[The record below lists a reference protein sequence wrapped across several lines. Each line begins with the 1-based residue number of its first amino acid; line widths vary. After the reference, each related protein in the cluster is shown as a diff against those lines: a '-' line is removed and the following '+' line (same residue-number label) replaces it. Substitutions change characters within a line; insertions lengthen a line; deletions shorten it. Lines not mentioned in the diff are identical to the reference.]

1 MNTVTLEIT
10 SLEQGLEAFSAAWKS
25 GKPDAGA
32 RIGFAS
38 PELLWKV
45 LTAKRWAILQ
55 QLTGQGPIGVRELA
69 RRVGR
74 DVKGV
79 HTDVQALIAAGL
91 LLRADDGKI
100 EFPYDSVHVDFV
112 LASRSI
118 EPVAA

>member
-1 MNTVTLEIT
+1 MTTITLGIA
-10 SLEQGLEAFSAAWKS
+10 GLADGLDAFSAAWKS
-25 GKPDAGA
+25 EKPDAGA
-32 RIGFAS
+32 RISFSS
-38 PELLWKV
+38 PELLWMV

-74 DVKGV
+74 DVKRV
-79 HTDVQALIAAGL
+79 HNDIQSLIGAGL
-91 LLRADDGKI
+91 LLRAEDGKI